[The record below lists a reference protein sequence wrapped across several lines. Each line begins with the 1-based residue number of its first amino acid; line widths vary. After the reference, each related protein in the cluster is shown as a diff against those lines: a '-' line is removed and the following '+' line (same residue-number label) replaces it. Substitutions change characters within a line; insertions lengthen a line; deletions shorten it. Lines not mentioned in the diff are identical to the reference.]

1 MCAEEYVS
9 DILSCFCLFLSLIFF
24 VLLTKWHD
32 FVSFGWRV
40 PPFGEFKIQKVVP
53 V

>member
-9 DILSCFCLFLSLIFF
+9 DILSCFCLFLSSIFF
-24 VLLTKWHD
+24 ILLTKWHD
-32 FVSFGWRV
+32 FASFGWRV
-40 PPFGEFKIQKVVP
+40 PPFGEFKIQKGVP

>member
-1 MCAEEYVS
+1 MCAEEYAS
-9 DILSCFCLFLSLIFF
+9 DNLSCFRLFLSLIFF
-24 VLLTKWHD
+24 ILLTKWHD

-40 PPFGEFKIQKVVP
+40 PPFGEFKIQKGVP

>member
-9 DILSCFCLFLSLIFF
+9 DNLSCFRLFLSLIFF
-24 VLLTKWHD
+24 IFLTKWHD
-32 FVSFGWRV
+32 FVGFGWRV
-40 PPFGEFKIQKVVP
+40 PPFGEFKIQKGVP

>member
-9 DILSCFCLFLSLIFF
+9 DILSCFCLFLSSIFF
-24 VLLTKWHD
+24 ILLTKWHD

-40 PPFGEFKIQKVVP
+40 PPFGEFKIQKGVP

>member
-9 DILSCFCLFLSLIFF
+9 DNLSCSCLFLSLIFF
-24 VLLTKWHD
+24 ILLTKWHD

>member
-9 DILSCFCLFLSLIFF
+9 DNLSCSCLFLSLIFF
-24 VLLTKWHD
+24 ILLTMWHD

-40 PPFGEFKIQKVVP
+40 PPFGEFKIQKGVP

>member
-9 DILSCFCLFLSLIFF
+9 VNLSCFRLFLSLIFF
-24 VLLTKWHD
+24 ILLTKWHD
-32 FVSFGWRV
+32 FVSFGWRG

>member
-9 DILSCFCLFLSLIFF
+9 DNLSFSCLFLSLIFF
-24 VLLTKWHD
+24 ILLTKWHD

-40 PPFGEFKIQKVVP
+40 PPFGEFKIQKGVP

>member
-9 DILSCFCLFLSLIFF
+9 DNLSCFRLFLSLIFF
-24 VLLTKWHD
+24 IFLTKWHD

-40 PPFGEFKIQKVVP
+40 LPFGEFKIQKVVP

>member
-1 MCAEEYVS
+1 MCAEECVS
-9 DILSCFCLFLSLIFF
+9 DNLSCFCLFLSSIFF
-24 VLLTKWHD
+24 ILLTKWHD

-40 PPFGEFKIQKVVP
+40 PPFGEFKIQKGVP

>member
-24 VLLTKWHD
+24 ILLTKWHD

-40 PPFGEFKIQKVVP
+40 PPFGEFKIQKGVP

>member
-9 DILSCFCLFLSLIFF
+9 DNLSCFCLFLSLILF

-40 PPFGEFKIQKVVP
+40 PPFGEFKIQKGVP